1 VTPEDPTAYEGDGP
15 RGPTARV
22 RAERTLGTDDAGTAK
37 RRRGAASV
45 LVPAIAVAALV
56 ALVAALSGGLPGR
69 VRGSGAGL
77 SAQAL
82 LGDAAAIVLALALGA
97 VCFVIYDACT
107 SRERIDAGGVR
118 RRRRRRWRLPR
129 LSLDPAS
136 MILALVVFAVVA
148 LILAIAVLIGGSR
161 GAPAG
166 ALATAGTT
174 VAPTHHAAPAASG
187 GGNIP
192 ANGLIFAIV
201 ASLLALA
208 GIWLALREQGR
219 RRAAVP
225 ASASDELA
233 AAVEES
239 LEDLGS
245 EPDPRRAVIKAYD
258 RMERALTA
266 SGTPRDRAETPLEY
280 LRRALAAV
288 NASKSSI
295 RRLTDLFEQARFSR
309 HVIDAMMKQEAIEA
323 LTALRSELHGLGG
336 AA

>member
-1 VTPEDPTAYEGDGP
+1 VTPEDPTAYEGDAA
-15 RGPTARV
+15 RSSTAAA
-22 RAERTLGTDDAGTAK
+22 RAERTLGVEDAGASK
-37 RRRGAASV
+37 RRHGAASV
-45 LVPAIAVAALV
+45 LVPAVAVAALV

-69 VRGSGAGL
+69 VRGSAAGL

-82 LGDAAAIVLALALGA
+82 LSDAAAVVLALALGA
-97 VCFVIYDACT
+97 VCFVVYDEWA

-118 RRRRRRWRLPR
+118 RRRRRRRLPR
-129 LSLDPAS
+129 LSFDPAS
-136 MILALVVFAVVA
+136 LIVPLVVFALLA
-148 LILAIAVLIGGSR
+148 LILAIAVLVGGSR
-161 GAPAG
+161 GAATGGLGTAG
-166 ALATAGTT
+166 ATT
-174 VAPTHHAAPAASG
+174 APTHPAAHAAGRA
-187 GGNIP
+187 GNIP
-192 ANGLIFAIV
+192 VNGLVFAII
-201 ASLLALA
+201 ASLLALV
-208 GIWLALREQGR
+208 GIWLALRER
-219 RRAAVP
+219 RRRKVTVS
-225 ASASDELA
+225 ASAPDGLA

-309 HVIDAMMKQEAIEA
+309 HVIDPIMKQEAIEA
-323 LTALRSELHGLGG
+323 LTALRSELDGLGG
-336 AA
+336 PA